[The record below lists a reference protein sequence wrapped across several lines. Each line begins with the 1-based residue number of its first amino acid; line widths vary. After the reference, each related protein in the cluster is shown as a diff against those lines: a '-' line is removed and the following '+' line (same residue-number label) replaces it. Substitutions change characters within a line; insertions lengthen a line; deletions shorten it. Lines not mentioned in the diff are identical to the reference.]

1 MSAALYDRI
10 IIGAGSAGC
19 VLAHRLSAD
28 PACRVLLLEAGREPP
43 LASRIPSDWPTMFNT
58 RVDWGYHTEPQ
69 AGCRGRRIFWPRG
82 KMLGGSGSLN
92 AMIYIRGVASD
103 YDGWAAQGCPEWGW
117 AQVLPAFLASEDNAR
132 HPAGPHHGQGGPLP
146 VGEAPYRDPLEE
158 AWLAAAR
165 AAGLPANDDFNGPEQ
180 EGVGFFQLTVRQGE
194 RHGTAAAYLRPALA
208 RPNLAL
214 EAGVTVTRLL
224 LEGHRVRGVEYLREG
239 RPCRAMADQA
249 VVLAAGAI
257 GSPHL
262 LMLSGIGPADAL
274 RAAGV
279 TPRHDLPGVGQNLQ
293 DHINIPVCF
302 HMEERRGIGAMTEAE
317 LEASLARWQATRD
330 GPRSSPWVAAG
341 GFARTRPGLVAPDI
355 QLYGAASAHQDYGR
369 HLATRPG
376 MTLHATLQRPN
387 SRGEI
392 RLRSADPLEAPA
404 IDPRYFSSDPSG
416 EDLATLAEGIA
427 LNRRIA
433 AQAPL
438 SGLLTREAGPGADCR
453 DAAELRAF
461 IRGHCTTL
469 YHPAGTCRMGRDAL
483 AVVEPDTM
491 RLRGLEGLYVADAS
505 VFPVMVSGN
514 TNAPTIMVA
523 ERAAAMIAGAGVGAP
538 LPAGAV

>member
-1 MSAALYDRI
+1 MSMALFDRI

-19 VLAHRLSAD
+19 VLANRLSAD

-43 LASRIPSDWPTMFNT
+43 LASRIPSDWSTMFNT

-69 AGCRGRRIFWPRG
+69 PGCRGRRIFWPRG
-82 KMLGGSGSLN
+82 RMLGGSGSLN

-103 YDGWAAQGCPEWGW
+103 YEGWAALGCPEWGW
-117 AQVLPAFLASEDNAR
+117 AQVLPAFLASEHNANL
-132 HPAGPHHGQGGPLP
+132 PAGPFHGKGGTLH

-158 AWLAAAR
+158 AWLDAAL
-165 AAGLPANDDFNGPEQ
+165 AAGLPRNADFNGAEQ
-180 EGVGFFQLTVRQGE
+180 EGVGFFQLTLRHGE
-194 RHGTAAAYLRPALA
+194 RHGTAAAYLRPALT

-214 EAGVTVTRLL
+214 ETGVTVTRLL
-224 LEGHRVRGVEYLREG
+224 LEGSRVRGVEYLRQG
-239 RPCRAMADQA
+239 QPCRVMAEEA

-274 RAAGV
+274 REAGV

-293 DHINIPVCF
+293 DHINIPICF
-302 HMEERRGIGAMTEAE
+302 HMEERRGIGAMDEAE
-317 LEASLARWQATRD
+317 REASLARWQAMRD

-369 HLATRPG
+369 HLSTRPG

-433 AQAPL
+433 ASAPL
-438 SGLLTREAGPGADCR
+438 AGLLTREAGPSADCR
-453 DAAELRAF
+453 DAAELREF

-469 YHPAGTCRMGRDAL
+469 YHPAGTCRMGRDAR

-505 VFPVMVSGN
+505 VFPMMVSGN

-523 ERAAAMIAGAGVGAP
+523 ERAAAMLAGRQGAAREAA
-538 LPAGAV
+538 LPG